1 MNDEEFDTAHEEAM
15 KLIKEEVRE
24 YLDNNDVLWDVR
36 DAVITPSAKA
46 EGFSR
51 LRGRLLLATPNVWR
65 RLLGIGYPGH
75 LIRGPNVLVL
85 LESKSQP
92 ARK

>member
-1 MNDEEFDTAHEEAM
+1 MSVILMLFAVAWILH
-15 KLIKEEVRE
+15 
-24 YLDNNDVLWDVR
+24 LDI
-36 DAVITPSAKA
+36 VITPSAKA

>member
-36 DAVITPSAKA
+36 DAIKGAVRDYFRDEVDSNWDELIKTLAKELA
-46 EGFSR
+46 QKIDFSR
-51 LRGRLLLATPNVWR
+51 
-65 RLLGIGYPGH
+65 
-75 LIRGPNVLVL
+75 IRIVASV
-85 LESKSQP
+85 EKERSE
-92 ARK
+92 